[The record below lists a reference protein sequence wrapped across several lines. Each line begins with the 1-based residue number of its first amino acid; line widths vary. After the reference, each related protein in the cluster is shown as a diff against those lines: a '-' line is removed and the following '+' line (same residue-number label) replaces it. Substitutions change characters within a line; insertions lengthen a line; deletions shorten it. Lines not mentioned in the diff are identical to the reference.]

1 MTAVTTVPD
10 CRYHLPIKQEAARQR
25 QPLSGCTRIGPKESS
40 MSLLRALRAYV
51 GLGPDEDYE
60 NLYRDHYGDRPDID
74 RPARDRGT
82 TREFAQSGA
91 VATGR
96 GGSRG
101 RRSQGKVDHGVT
113 NRSKTSPRPR
123 APGADDL
130 RVPDGESAGPP
141 EVDSGSNV
149 HATTSDSS
157 STSTF
162 ADQST
167 RGDAHG
173 AGGTGSGT
181 SESAGDEPETNEQG
195 AVVRSIDSVRTRP
208 KTVAPESFADA
219 KNIGDDFKLGT
230 PIVLNLQGLDR
241 DLARRL
247 IDFASGVCYALD
259 GSMEKLATQVFL
271 LTPEGIEVS
280 ESDRLRIEQR
290 GYAR

>member
-1 MTAVTTVPD
+1 
-10 CRYHLPIKQEAARQR
+10 
-25 QPLSGCTRIGPKESS
+25 

-60 NLYRDHYGDRPDID
+60 NPYLDRYGDRPDID

-91 VATGR
+91 AGTGR
-96 GGSRG
+96 GGPGGRQSPSRAD
-101 RRSQGKVDHGVT
+101 RGVT

-123 APGADDL
+123 VPGGDDL
-130 RVPDGESAGPP
+130 KVPEGESAGPAG
-141 EVDSGSNV
+141 VDSGSNV
-149 HATTSDSS
+149 HATTSRSP
-157 STSTF
+157 STSTL
-162 ADQST
+162 ADEPS
-167 RGDAHG
+167 GDDAHG

-181 SESAGDEPETNEQG
+181 SQPAGHEPETNEQG

-208 KTVAPESFADA
+208 KTVSPESFADA
-219 KNIGDDFKLGT
+219 KNIGDDFKFGT

-259 GSMEKLATQVFL
+259 GGMEKLAAQVFL

>member
-1 MTAVTTVPD
+1 
-10 CRYHLPIKQEAARQR
+10 
-25 QPLSGCTRIGPKESS
+25 

-60 NLYRDHYGDRPDID
+60 NRYLDDYGDRPDID
-74 RPARDRGT
+74 RPSRDRGT

-96 GGSRG
+96 GGPGG
-101 RRSQGKVDHGVT
+101 RQAQSTVDHGAVT
-113 NRSKTSPRPR
+113 NRSKTSPRLRSPD
-123 APGADDL
+123 GDDL
-130 RVPDGESAGPP
+130 GGPEGESDGA
-141 EVDSGSNV
+141 VNVASGENIRGR
-149 HATTSDSS
+149 TSRSS
-157 STSTF
+157 SASTL
-162 ADQST
+162 ADERSG
-167 RGDAHG
+167 GDAHG
-173 AGGTGSGT
+173 AGSAGSGID
-181 SESAGDEPETNEQG
+181 EPAGHEPETNEQG
-195 AVVRSIDSVRTRP
+195 AVVRSIDSARTRP
-208 KTVAPESFADA
+208 KTVSPESFADA
-219 KNIGDDFKLGT
+219 KTIGDDFKFGT

-259 GSMEKLATQVFL
+259 GSMEKLAAQVFL